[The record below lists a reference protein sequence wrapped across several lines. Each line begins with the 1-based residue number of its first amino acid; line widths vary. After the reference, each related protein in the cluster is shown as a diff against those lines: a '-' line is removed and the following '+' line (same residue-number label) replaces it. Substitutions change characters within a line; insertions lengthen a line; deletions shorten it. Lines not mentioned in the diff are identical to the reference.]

1 MVEERN
7 YVPEIGS
14 EDELETAATA
24 GAAAVQKLIA
34 DRNQLRNYVNLLKS
48 ELSASRAAEE
58 EQKRRLGILRQR
70 YIELAR
76 RIISQLHLFD
86 RELSVAASESTGSV
100 SAAPENFTVTKMQF
114 DGNGLPV
121 DAHLP
126 NGNGTVSANRP
137 LPLEP

>member
-34 DRNQLRNYVNLLKS
+34 DRNQLRNYISLLKS
-48 ELSASRAAEE
+48 ELNASRTAEE
-58 EQKRRLGILRQR
+58 EQKRRFGILRQR

-86 RELSVAASESTGSV
+86 RELSVAASESTKCASEA
-100 SAAPENFTVTKMQF
+100 SKNFTVTNLQF
-114 DGNGLPV
+114 DSNGLLIGAQLS
-121 DAHLP
+121 D
-126 NGNGTVSANRP
+126 GNGTVSSDYR